1 MKAADVQSPK
11 ALERLGNRD
20 AKGGGGTM
28 VIVTASVTEES
39 YLIGPY
45 ERSQPMS

>member
-1 MKAADVQSPK
+1 
-11 ALERLGNRD
+11 
-20 AKGGGGTM
+20 M